1 MNRRK
6 LMFFRWYHKNIFY
19 NTLLINTIHFAE
31 SMNSYYNKDTQ
42 HPKNSTPQ
50 KTFLKKF

>member
-6 LMFFRWYHKNIFY
+6 LMFFRWSHKNIFY
-19 NTLLINTIHFAE
+19 KSLIINTIYFAD

-42 HPKNSTPQ
+42 HPKNSTLQ